1 MKCDLGAPFTKPIWG
16 SDQMLARKATVDLDP
31 AGEAGEGISVFL
43 KDAAIRLRDPRA
55 DREGP
60 LVFGIDLGTATI
72 VVTAIDQRGVPVYWD
87 SLPCEAVRD
96 GVIVNFGDAVTAV
109 KRLKAA
115 ATKALGI
122 EISSAATAFPPG
134 VPSAEARACHY
145 VLENAEI
152 TCRALVDEVSA
163 AQALLGVHDGA
174 IVDVGGGSTGV
185 GIVSDGRI
193 VALDDEPGGGHH
205 LDLILAGAL
214 GIPIEEAERRKR
226 LGSEDFSMIL
236 LPGIERIASSI
247 LRQIAGRSANSLH
260 LVGGAVRVANAAAIV
275 SRFTQIPTTAYPHSE
290 LVTPFGIAM
299 S

>member
-1 MKCDLGAPFTKPIWG
+1 
-16 SDQMLARKATVDLDP
+16 MLARNVSSTPDP
-31 AGEAGEGISVFL
+31 AEIGAGVFL
-43 KDAAIRLRDPRA
+43 EDAVLRLRSPRE

-60 LVFGIDLGTATI
+60 LAFGVDLGTATI
-72 VVTAIDQRGVPVYWD
+72 VITAIDRRGRPIYWN

-109 KRLKAA
+109 KKLRAA
-115 ATKALGI
+115 ATKALGA
-122 EISSAATAFPPG
+122 EVLSAATAFPPG
-134 VPSAEARACHY
+134 VPSAEAKACHY

-163 AQALLGVHDGA
+163 AQALLKVRDGA

-185 GIVSDGRI
+185 GIVSRGKI

-214 GIPIEEAERRKR
+214 GIAIEEAEQLKRK
-226 LGSEDFSMIL
+226 GSEDYSIIL
-236 LPGIERIASSI
+236 RPGIERIGSSI
-247 LRQIAGRSANSLH
+247 LRQIAGRPVGSVH
-260 LVGGAVRVANAAAIV
+260 LVGGAVRVANAAAII
-275 SRFTQIPTTAYPHSE
+275 SRFTGIPTIAYPHSE

>member
-1 MKCDLGAPFTKPIWG
+1 
-16 SDQMLARKATVDLDP
+16 MLARTVTVNPDL
-31 AGEAGEGISVFL
+31 AGEAGEDVSAFL
-43 KDAAIRLRDPRA
+43 RDAALRLRNPRA

-60 LVFGIDLGTATI
+60 LVFGVDLGTATI
-72 VVTAIDQRGVPVYWD
+72 VVTAIDQRGLPVYWD

-96 GVIVNFGDAVTAV
+96 GVIVNFGEAVTAV
-109 KRLKAA
+109 KELKVAA
-115 ATKALGI
+115 KNALGL
-122 EISSAATAFPPG
+122 EILSAATAFPPG
-134 VPSAEARACHY
+134 VPSAEAKACHY

-152 TCRALVDEVSA
+152 SCRRLVDEVSA
-163 AQALLGVHDGA
+163 AQALLRIHDGA

-185 GIVSDGRI
+185 GIVNDGRI

-226 LGSEDFSMIL
+226 EASEDYSMIL
-236 LPGIERIASSI
+236 RPGIERIGSSI
-247 LRQIAGRSANSLH
+247 LRQIAGRPVNSLH

-275 SRFTQIPTTAYPHSE
+275 SRFTRIPTAAYPNSE